1 MTAIS
6 RLLIILALCV
16 TTAAQADDLA
26 DFNAA
31 VEAAMRHHRVAL
43 GYLRTGNADFAVR
56 EMEAMGAAWDRVIG
70 RFGSNRP
77 AALRDN
83 ARYGTVL
90 TDVATRVVTVRI
102 VIDIGRLDAARVAL
116 TDIRHVL
123 SAMRRASGVEV
134 LADGVL
140 AANIAFAEL
149 LAASD
154 GSDADAAAVRRRV
167 LVKSAAYADAL
178 ARCDAMAP
186 PPVKADPEF
195 RRLIDGAR
203 ASLAQ
208 MPQATVTHDADLLHR
223 LLIELRA
230 FDNLLAFRFG

>member
-1 MTAIS
+1 MIAIR
-6 RLLIILALCV
+6 RLLIALALCLA
-16 TTAAQADDLA
+16 TAAHADDLA

-43 GYLRTGNADFAVR
+43 GYLRTGNIDLAVR
-56 EMEAMGAAWDRVIG
+56 ELEAMGTAWDTVIG

-77 AALRDN
+77 AAFRDN
-83 ARYGTVL
+83 ALFGTVL
-90 TDVATRVVTVRI
+90 TDVATRIVTIHI
-102 VIDIGRLDAARVAL
+102 VIDIGRLDAAQASL
-116 TDIRHVL
+116 TAIRHAL
-123 SAMRRASGVEV
+123 AAMRRESGVEV
-134 LADGVL
+134 LADCVL
-140 AANIAFAEL
+140 AANIAFEEL

-167 LVKSAAYADAL
+167 LVKTAAYADAL

-186 PPVKADPEF
+186 PPVKSDPEF
-195 RRLIDGAR
+195 RRLIDGAL
-203 ASLAQ
+203 ASLTQ
-208 MPQATVTHDADLLHR
+208 MPQAAEARDADLTHR

>member
-1 MTAIS
+1 MTAIR
-6 RLLIILALCV
+6 RLLIALVLCLG
-16 TTAAQADDLA
+16 TAAHSHDLA
-26 DFNAA
+26 DFNGA

-43 GYLRTGNADFAVR
+43 GYLRTGNLDLAVR
-56 EMEAMGAAWDRVIG
+56 ELEAMGIAWNTVID
-70 RFGSNRP
+70 RFGNNRP

-83 ARYGTVL
+83 PRYGTVL

-102 VIDIGRLDAARVAL
+102 VIDIGRLEAARAAL

-140 AANIAFAEL
+140 AANIAFEEL

-167 LVKSAAYADAL
+167 LVKTAAYADAL

-186 PPVKADPEF
+186 PPVKSDPEF

-208 MPQATVTHDADLLHR
+208 MPQAAETRDAELTHR